1 MSNEESRGCLK
12 TGCWGCVAVLG
23 LGFVGMLVL
32 SGVAFVSANVEA
44 EPTTDS
50 ASYDLPRE
58 PLLESARPDN
68 IATEEQLSDVRQSLD
83 LQTQAVV
90 STGVGT
96 LELDL
101 SAGSFTLV
109 PVEADEELEVIAD
122 YDKARYRLTEEF
134 EQAEGG
140 DWTYRVKFS
149 ARRSVMFGAGPE
161 SRVEIR
167 VPKGHP
173 LSILG
178 EIKMGQAEMDFGGLA
193 LKAVDLQTGM
203 GEFEF
208 DISEP
213 TPVPAE
219 RFRVSGRMGQ
229 LTVDSLGNASP
240 EAAELRFRMGE
251 VSVDLEGSWRNDS
264 QISIRCSMG
273 ECGARVPEDVFVDV
287 DASAAMGGRS
297 VRLPDQSAV
306 PEGAPT
312 LAVKVVTSMGEARI
326 R

>member
-12 TGCWGCVAVLG
+12 SGCWGCVVVLG
-23 LGFVGMLVL
+23 LGFVAMLVL
-32 SGVAFVSANVEA
+32 SGMAFVSANVDA

-50 ASYDLPRE
+50 ASYDLPGE
-58 PLLESARPDN
+58 VPEAPDN
-68 IATEEQLSDVRQSLD
+68 VATEEQLSDVRQNITLP
-83 LQTQAVV
+83 TQAVV
-90 STGVGT
+90 ATGLGT

-134 EQAEGG
+134 EETGGG

-149 ARRSVMFGAGPE
+149 SRRSVMFGSGPE

-173 LSILG
+173 LSIVG
-178 EIKMGQAEMDFGGLA
+178 EVKMGQADMDFGGLA
-193 LKAVDLQTGM
+193 LKAVDLETGM
-203 GEFEF
+203 GEFDFEV
-208 DISEP
+208 SEP
-213 TPVPAE
+213 TPVAAE
-219 RFRVSGRMGQ
+219 SFRVEGRMGQ
-229 LTVDSLGNASP
+229 LSVHSLGNASP
-240 EAAELRFRMGE
+240 EAAEFRFRMGE
-251 VSVDLEGSWRNDS
+251 VRVGLEGPWRNDS

-273 ECGARVPEDVFVDV
+273 ECGARVPEDVFVNVEAD
-287 DASAAMGGRS
+287 AAMGGRS
-297 VRLPDQSAV
+297 VRLPDQNAV

-312 LAVKVVTSMGEARI
+312 LALHVVASMGEASVR
-326 R
+326 